1 LIDDNIPMP
10 EAIKENRDLGI
21 MLYDIDYESDKQ
33 ESLFFRAKMDEGII
47 IVPHKDSEEILR

>member
-1 LIDDNIPMP
+1 MP

-21 MLYDIDYESDKQ
+21 MFYDIDYESDKQ